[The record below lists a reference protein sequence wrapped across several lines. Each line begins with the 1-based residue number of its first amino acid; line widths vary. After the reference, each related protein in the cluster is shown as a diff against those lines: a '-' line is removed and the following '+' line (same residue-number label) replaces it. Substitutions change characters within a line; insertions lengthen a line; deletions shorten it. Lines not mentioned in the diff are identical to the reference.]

1 MVLLS
6 PNFCGAMGMEGGG
19 GGKVGGKGGGEGGGE
34 GLGGG
39 GEEGGEGL
47 GGGLGGGGR
56 LGVQQVSR
64 LDTGR
69 TGGGGEV

>member
-19 GGKVGGKGGGEGGGE
+19 GGKVGGKGGGEGGG
-34 GLGGG
+34 GGG
-39 GEEGGEGL
+39 GGGR
-47 GGGLGGGGR
+47 GGGR
-56 LGVQQVSR
+56 LGMQQVSR

>member
-19 GGKVGGKGGGEGGGE
+19 GGKVGGKGGGEGGG
-34 GLGGG
+34 GGR
-39 GEEGGEGL
+39 
-47 GGGLGGGGR
+47 GGGR

>member
-19 GGKVGGKGGGEGGGE
+19 GGKVGGKGGGEG
-34 GLGGG
+34 
-39 GEEGGEGL
+39 EGG
-47 GGGLGGGGR
+47 GGGGR

>member
-19 GGKVGGKGGGEGGGE
+19 GGKVGGKGGGEGGG
-34 GLGGG
+34 
-39 GEEGGEGL
+39 
-47 GGGLGGGGR
+47 GGR

>member
-6 PNFCGAMGMEGGG
+6 PNFCGAMGMEDGG
-19 GGKVGGKGGGEGGGE
+19 GGKVGGKGGGEGGR
-34 GLGGG
+34 GGG
-39 GEEGGEGL
+39 GR
-47 GGGLGGGGR
+47 GGGR

>member
-19 GGKVGGKGGGEGGGE
+19 GGKVGGKGGGEGGG
-34 GLGGG
+34 G
-39 GEEGGEGL
+39 GEEGG
-47 GGGLGGGGR
+47 GGGGR

>member
-19 GGKVGGKGGGEGGGE
+19 GGKVGGKGGGRGGGE
-34 GLGGG
+34 GGGK
-39 GEEGGEGL
+39 GGEGEGE
-47 GGGLGGGGR
+47 GGRGGGR

>member
-19 GGKVGGKGGGEGGGE
+19 GGKVGGKGGG
-34 GLGGG
+34 
-39 GEEGGEGL
+39 
-47 GGGLGGGGR
+47 GGGR

>member
-19 GGKVGGKGGGEGGGE
+19 EGKVGGKGGGEGGG
-34 GLGGG
+34 GGG
-39 GEEGGEGL
+39 K
-47 GGGLGGGGR
+47 GGGR